1 MDHSVLTISQKQEE
15 SAEEYFSRFIESS
28 HSREIPEQLQIS
40 ILMKGL
46 KPSLLTL
53 VMPKNPGTLEDML
66 QAMV

>member
-1 MDHSVLTISQKQEE
+1 MDISVLTISQKQEE
-15 SAEEYFSRFIESS
+15 SADEYFSRFIESS

-53 VMPKNPGTLEDML
+53 AAP
-66 QAMV
+66 